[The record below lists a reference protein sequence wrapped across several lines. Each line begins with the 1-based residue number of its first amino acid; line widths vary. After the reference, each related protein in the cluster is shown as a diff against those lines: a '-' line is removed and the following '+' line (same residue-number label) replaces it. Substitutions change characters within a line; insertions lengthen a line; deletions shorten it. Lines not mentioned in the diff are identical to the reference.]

1 MSMNILRKPVSR
13 SRREHRI
20 LVGLVSGA
28 MFIAACGGGATEV
41 APQNTI
47 AQALVSTET
56 TTTVAPTTTTTT
68 PPVKSCD
75 PLPESNLLLNI
86 ETDLADEVVRPFLCG
101 LHAAARDLGVGPS
114 ALNLALFNDK
124 AAMKEAMGRFL
135 PGMPFE
141 GSQPDIG
148 YFGFM
153 GSDVMFWNYPMT
165 LDYATDEAF
174 IFRVG
179 THEYFHGVQAS
190 LLYGGTIEP
199 SPSWLNEGSAEYFA
213 LEMLEDYGYTDHL
226 ERWKFGAEVFVA
238 DYATNLGTLRNWER
252 TPFPPNLLP
261 YVNYPTAARIAE
273 MLVDLSSK
281 DAVLKTYW
289 IERKAEE
296 PWQQTFERVFGLTV
310 DDFYA
315 MVDAEFS

>member
-1 MSMNILRKPVSR
+1 MNILRKPVSR

-28 MFIAACGGGATEV
+28 TFIAACGGGATEV
-41 APQNTI
+41 APENTT
-47 AQALVSTET
+47 AQASVSTET

-75 PLPESNLLLNI
+75 PLPESNLVLNI

-148 YFGFM
+148 YFGFV
-153 GSDVMFWNYPMT
+153 GSDVMC
-165 LDYATDEAF
+165 
-174 IFRVG
+174 
-179 THEYFHGVQAS
+179 
-190 LLYGGTIEP
+190 
-199 SPSWLNEGSAEYFA
+199 
-213 LEMLEDYGYTDHL
+213 
-226 ERWKFGAEVFVA
+226 
-238 DYATNLGTLRNWER
+238 
-252 TPFPPNLLP
+252 
-261 YVNYPTAARIAE
+261 
-273 MLVDLSSK
+273 
-281 DAVLKTYW
+281 
-289 IERKAEE
+289 
-296 PWQQTFERVFGLTV
+296 
-310 DDFYA
+310 
-315 MVDAEFS
+315 